1 MSKIIKNKGSTWT
14 GDDPNEWKKF
24 VIEISLENYKIT
36 KDPICLAQI
45 ISCLD
50 FHGNDEAKDILTQY
64 LSVKTR
70 RTRKYT
76 DQLLW
81 KHICD
86 TYFRLKKQEAWQTAS
101 HEALANYIYH
111 DLGDVPK
118 SENDEAFATTLAK
131 QLKNYS

>member
-1 MSKIIKNKGSTWT
+1 MSKIIKNKGVTWT
-14 GDDPNEWKKF
+14 GDDPVTWKKLN
-24 VIEISLENYKIT
+24 IEISLDNYKVT
-36 KDPICLAQI
+36 RDPICLAQI

-50 FHGNDEAKDILTQY
+50 FHGIDEAKDVLTEY

-81 KHICD
+81 KNICD
-86 TYFRLKKQEAWQTAS
+86 IYFRLKKQVEWSNAS

-111 DLGDVPK
+111 NLGNVPK
-118 SENDEAFATTLAK
+118 SENDEVFAATLFK
-131 QLKNYS
+131 QVKKYS

>member
-1 MSKIIKNKGSTWT
+1 MSKIIKNKGGAWT

-76 DQLLW
+76 DQLL
-81 KHICD
+81 
-86 TYFRLKKQEAWQTAS
+86 
-101 HEALANYIYH
+101 
-111 DLGDVPK
+111 
-118 SENDEAFATTLAK
+118 
-131 QLKNYS
+131 